1 MSTTTICPHCG
12 CEKHWSNSARWQD
25 GFVCGTVVPFDGPT
39 RRGEA
44 CQAIVQ
50 ARTERDSLSARIQAG
65 LDLIGEHGCDCDD
78 EDRDPE
84 SPHECFPG
92 RMEIALRGQIETT
105 DGSVK

>member
-12 CEKHWSNSARWQD
+12 CGKHWSNSTRWQD

-50 ARTERDSLSARIQAG
+50 ARTERSEARAG
-65 LDLIGEHGCDCDD
+65 MAHALH
-78 EDRDPE
+78 
-84 SPHECFPG
+84 
-92 RMEIALRGQIETT
+92 ALRCSVPYVGCGKDHTQVHKDAISTIEHLLRLQ
-105 DGSVK
+105 GAEAEAGGA